1 MSRRSAARL
10 EALRKA
16 AAEHATTAAR
26 MDSPRLQTPTRPSL
40 QARSDAPSS
49 APRRARARVTIG
61 GVTSDERA
69 VGIWFWLDIAEIA
82 LLLPIDMI
90 LLSMTCRDYRAQFAD
105 LHDRALPIW
114 RCWARCMIAQYCRE
128 FRSLRSTRPGS
139 GYVRQPVALPRNKV
153 VSKLP
158 PLFFAAIYGHLNV
171 AYLLLHCGARVD
183 AGGLPWIC
191 SSLRDTPLIHASE
204 NWNSRM
210 MQLLLAFGADPSPL
224 LKPIEPF
231 GRLPH
236 ARLEDAEWTPET
248 FASGAAM
255 TSITSTEELEDEES
269 DVDHV
274 DRGSDSDDD
283 LSYAPDSEDDDDD
296 GDDDDDYEQESE
308 GELEAEEDLFRRLFR
323 QAQQHQRER
332 WAALDLRDRVEG
344 QEPAYTRRY
353 RDEWDHLIPWK
364 AADTTPSAS
373 VFERYSQQTFRGLLE
388 VYGLELVRPEWGHAP
403 GSIVE
408 ARDAAWA

>member
-1 MSRRSAARL
+1 M
-10 EALRKA
+10 
-16 AAEHATTAAR
+16 
-26 MDSPRLQTPTRPSL
+26 
-40 QARSDAPSS
+40 
-49 APRRARARVTIG
+49 
-61 GVTSDERA
+61 
-69 VGIWFWLDIAEIA
+69 
-82 LLLPIDMI
+82 
-90 LLSMTCRDYRAQFAD
+90 
-105 LHDRALPIW
+105 
-114 RCWARCMIAQYCRE
+114 
-128 FRSLRSTRPGS
+128 
-139 GYVRQPVALPRNKV
+139 

-269 DVDHV
+269 SAEDD
-274 DRGSDSDDD
+274 DSDSDDD

-296 GDDDDDYEQESE
+296 DDDDDDYEQESE
-308 GELEAEEDLFRRLFR
+308 GELEAEEALFRRLFR

-332 WAALDLRDRVEG
+332 WAALDREEQVEG
-344 QEPAYTRRY
+344 QELAYRY

>member
-1 MSRRSAARL
+1 M
-10 EALRKA
+10 
-16 AAEHATTAAR
+16 
-26 MDSPRLQTPTRPSL
+26 
-40 QARSDAPSS
+40 
-49 APRRARARVTIG
+49 
-61 GVTSDERA
+61 
-69 VGIWFWLDIAEIA
+69 
-82 LLLPIDMI
+82 
-90 LLSMTCRDYRAQFAD
+90 
-105 LHDRALPIW
+105 
-114 RCWARCMIAQYCRE
+114 
-128 FRSLRSTRPGS
+128 
-139 GYVRQPVALPRNKV
+139 

-183 AGGLPWIC
+183 AGGLPYIC

-283 LSYAPDSEDDDDD
+283 LSYDPDSEDDDDD

-323 QAQQHQRER
+323 QAQQHERERERANAER